1 MWDSSAEFGAG
12 LMPLSEAFVSPSF
25 GGDFVLKL
33 PSFNQANALFV
44 PLETTLDSGQILDG
58 PSCALFS

>member
-1 MWDSSAEFGAG
+1 MGFLRGIWGGTEA
-12 LMPLSEAFVSPSF
+12 LSEAFFFF
-25 GGDFVLKL
+25 GVDIVLKL

-58 PSCALFS
+58 SSSALF